1 MKLVLSLVLAL
12 AACSG
17 PKAKPESPL
26 VNEGSNAKPET
37 CCCKTTPSTSVD
49 GKPVYEAG
57 ANRMECSTKQGD
69 CVDEV
74 QCQGIAPAEKIT
86 PTGGDTSDGDGAGS
100 SAGDL
105 P

>member
-1 MKLVLSLVLAL
+1 MKLVMSLVLVL

-49 GKPVYEAG
+49 GKPVYESG

-74 QCQGIAPAEKIT
+74 QCQAQT
-86 PTGGDTSDGDGAGS
+86 PPP
-100 SAGDL
+100 SAT
-105 P
+105 PSE

>member
-1 MKLVLSLVLAL
+1 MKLVLFVVAL

-26 VNEGSNAKPET
+26 VNEGSAKPET

-49 GKPVYEAG
+49 GKPVYEG
-57 ANRMECSTKQGD
+57 AIGRMECSTRQGE

-74 QCQGIAPAEKIT
+74 QCQGASTPAPASE
-86 PTGGDTSDGDGAGS
+86 
-100 SAGDL
+100 
-105 P
+105 

>member
-1 MKLVLSLVLAL
+1 MKLVLSMVIAL

-26 VNEGSNAKPET
+26 VNEGSNAKGET

-57 ANRMECSTKQGD
+57 LGRMECSTRQGE

-74 QCQGIAPAEKIT
+74 QCQASAPPAPGNAPSE
-86 PTGGDTSDGDGAGS
+86 
-100 SAGDL
+100 
-105 P
+105 

>member
-1 MKLVLSLVLAL
+1 MKLVLSLVVAL

-17 PKAKPESPL
+17 PKSKPESPL

-49 GKPVYEAG
+49 GKPVYEG
-57 ANRMECSTKQGD
+57 GLGRMECSTRQGE

-74 QCQGIAPAEKIT
+74 QCQASTPPA
-86 PTGGDTSDGDGAGS
+86 GGATE
-100 SAGDL
+100 
-105 P
+105 

>member
-1 MKLVLSLVLAL
+1 MKLVLFVVAL

-26 VNEGSNAKPET
+26 VNEGSAKPET

-49 GKPVYEAG
+49 GKPVYEG
-57 ANRMECSTKQGD
+57 AIGRMECSTRQGE

-74 QCQGIAPAEKIT
+74 QCQGAATPAPASE
-86 PTGGDTSDGDGAGS
+86 
-100 SAGDL
+100 
-105 P
+105 

>member
-1 MKLVLSLVLAL
+1 MKLVLSLVVAL

-17 PKAKPESPL
+17 PKAKTESPL

-49 GKPVYEAG
+49 GKPVYEG
-57 ANRMECSTKQGD
+57 AIGRMECSTRQGE

-74 QCQGIAPAEKIT
+74 QCQGAAT
-86 PTGGDTSDGDGAGS
+86 PVPVTE
-100 SAGDL
+100 
-105 P
+105 

>member
-1 MKLVLSLVLAL
+1 MKSLMALVFAL

-17 PKAKPESPL
+17 TKAKPESPL

-37 CCCKTTPSTSVD
+37 CCCKSTPMTSVD
-49 GKPVYEAG
+49 GRAVYEAG
-57 ANRMECSTKQGD
+57 INRMECSGKQGD

-74 QCQGIAPAEKIT
+74 QCNAAGVKPADPIPKDND
-86 PTGGDTSDGDGAGS
+86 TGTGAGS